1 MPARILLIDDDAK
14 LGMLLRAYFS
24 RFDLDLESALEGDS
38 GLRKL
43 ASFSPDLVILDVM
56 LPGRDGFELC
66 REIRRSSSVPII
78 MLTARGDVTDRVVG
92 LEVGADDYLG
102 KPFEPRELVAR
113 IQTILRRVQRLGIR
127 AGAADHGPLR
137 LDPDRREALLDGK
150 PLDLTAMEF
159 NLLRLL
165 SAEPGRVFAR
175 DEILAELRG
184 IEPNIFSRSVD
195 INISRLRQK
204 LNDDPANPRFIRT
217 IRGAGYVFL
226 RADPASGSVTA
237 APVRKRS
244 PAAESASAKESS
256 AL

>member
-1 MPARILLIDDDAK
+1 MAPRILLIDDDAK

-24 RFDLDLESALEGDS
+24 RFDLELESALEGDS

-43 ASFSPDLVILDVM
+43 AAFSPDLVILDVM

-66 REIRRSSSVPII
+66 REIRKSSSVPII

-92 LEVGADDYLG
+92 LEVGADDYVA

-113 IQTILRRVQRLGIR
+113 IQTILRRVQRASPLS
-127 AGAADHGPLR
+127 GAAEHGPLR
-137 LDPDRREALLDGK
+137 LDFDRREARLNGET
-150 PLDLTAMEF
+150 LDLTSMEF
-159 NLLRLL
+159 NLLQLL
-165 SAEPGRVFAR
+165 SAEPGRVFTR

-204 LNDDPANPRFIRT
+204 LDDDPSSPRFIRT
-217 IRGAGYVFL
+217 IRGAGYAFL
-226 RADPASGSVTA
+226 KAQEEA
-237 APVRKRS
+237 
-244 PAAESASAKESS
+244 
-256 AL
+256 

>member
-1 MPARILLIDDDAK
+1 MTARILLIDDDAK

-24 RFDLDLESALEGDS
+24 RFDLELESALEGDS

-43 ASFSPDLVILDVM
+43 TAFSPDLVILDIM

-66 REIRRSSSVPII
+66 REIRKTSAVPII

-92 LEVGADDYLG
+92 LEVGADDYVA

-113 IQTILRRVQRLGIR
+113 IQTILRRVQRP
-127 AGAADHGPLR
+127 AAMSGMAEHGPLQ
-137 LDPDRREALLDGK
+137 LDFDRREAHLNGDRIE
-150 PLDLTAMEF
+150 LTAMEF
-159 NLLRLL
+159 NLLQLL
-165 SAEPGRVFAR
+165 SAEPGRVFTR
-175 DEILAELRG
+175 DEILSELRG

-204 LNDDPANPRFIRT
+204 LDDHPSNPRFIRT

-226 RADPASGSVTA
+226 RGQSET
-237 APVRKRS
+237 
-244 PAAESASAKESS
+244 
-256 AL
+256 

>member
-1 MPARILLIDDDAK
+1 MTARILLIDDDAK

-24 RFDLDLESALEGDS
+24 RFDLELESALEGDS
-38 GLRKL
+38 GMRKL
-43 ASFSPDLVILDVM
+43 AAFSPDLVILDVM

-113 IQTILRRVQRLGIR
+113 IQTILRRVQRPATR
-127 AGAADHGPLR
+127 AAADYGPLR
-137 LDPDRREALLDGK
+137 LDPDRREALLDGE

-165 SAEPGRVFAR
+165 SAEPGRVFSR
-175 DEILAELRG
+175 DRILAELRG
-184 IEPNIFSRSVD
+184 IEPDIFSRSVD

-226 RADPASGSVTA
+226 RADPATGGGS
-237 APVRKRS
+237 APAEKQG
-244 PAAESASAKESS
+244 PAAESASAT
-256 AL
+256 A

>member
-1 MPARILLIDDDAK
+1 MTARILLIDDDAK

-24 RFDLDLESALEGDS
+24 RFDLELESALEGDS

-43 ASFSPDLVILDVM
+43 AAFAPDMVILDVM

-113 IQTILRRVQRLGIR
+113 IQTILRRVQRP
-127 AGAADHGPLR
+127 AAVSGAADHGPLR
-137 LDPDRREALLDGK
+137 LDLDRREALLDGE
-150 PLDLTAMEF
+150 PLELTAMEF
-159 NLLRLL
+159 NLLKLL
-165 SAEPGRVFAR
+165 SAEPGRVFTR
-175 DEILAELRG
+175 DQILAELRG
-184 IEPNIFSRSVD
+184 FEPNIFSRAVD

-204 LNDDPANPRFIRT
+204 LNDDPGNPRFIRT

-226 RADPASGSVTA
+226 RVESASGSAAA
-237 APVRKRS
+237 APPRPQQLS
-244 PAAESASAKESS
+244 AESTSAKE
-256 AL
+256 

>member
-14 LGMLLRAYFS
+14 LGMLLQAYFS
-24 RFDLDLESALEGDS
+24 RFDLELESALEGDS

-66 REIRRSSSVPII
+66 REIRKSSAVPII

-113 IQTILRRVQRLGIR
+113 IQTILRRVQRSGSLS
-127 AGAADHGPLR
+127 AAAHHGPLR
-137 LDPDRREALLDGK
+137 LDFDRREALLDGE

-159 NLLRLL
+159 NLLQLL
-165 SAEPGRVFAR
+165 AAEPGRVFTR

-204 LNDDPANPRFIRT
+204 LDDDASNPRFIRT
-217 IRGAGYVFL
+217 VRGAGYAFL
-226 RADPASGSVTA
+226 KVQ
-237 APVRKRS
+237 
-244 PAAESASAKESS
+244 AES
-256 AL
+256 

>member
-24 RFDLDLESALEGDS
+24 RFDLELESALEGDA
-38 GLRKL
+38 GMRKL

-66 REIRRSSSVPII
+66 RAIRKSSSVPII

-92 LEVGADDYLG
+92 LEVGADDYVA

-113 IQTILRRVQRLGIR
+113 IQTILRRVQR
-127 AGAADHGPLR
+127 AGTPSGGAVHGPLR
-137 LDPDRREALLDGK
+137 LDFDRREALLQGA
-150 PLDLTAMEF
+150 PLELTSMEF
-159 NLLRLL
+159 NLLQLL
-165 SAEPGRVFAR
+165 AAEPGRVFTR

-204 LNDDPANPRFIRT
+204 LDDDPSNPRFIRT
-217 IRGAGYVFL
+217 IRGVGYVFL
-226 RADPASGSVTA
+226 RTQDET
-237 APVRKRS
+237 
-244 PAAESASAKESS
+244 
-256 AL
+256 

>member
-24 RFDLDLESALEGDS
+24 RFDLELESALEGDS

-66 REIRRSSSVPII
+66 REIRKSSAVPII

-113 IQTILRRVQRLGIR
+113 IQTILRRVQRTGALS
-127 AGAADHGPLR
+127 GAAEHGPLR
-137 LDPDRREALLDGK
+137 LDFDRREALLDGEL
-150 PLDLTAMEF
+150 LDLTAMEF
-159 NLLRLL
+159 NLVQLL
-165 SAEPGRVFAR
+165 AAEPGRVFTR

-204 LNDDPANPRFIRT
+204 LDDDPSSPRFIRT

-226 RADPASGSVTA
+226 KTQ
-237 APVRKRS
+237 
-244 PAAESASAKESS
+244 AES
-256 AL
+256 

>member
-1 MPARILLIDDDAK
+1 MAARVLLIDDDAK

-24 RFDLDLESALEGDS
+24 RFDLELESALEGDS

-43 ASFSPDLVILDVM
+43 AAFSPDLVILDVM

-66 REIRRSSSVPII
+66 REIRKSSSVPII

-92 LEVGADDYLG
+92 LEVGADDYVA

-113 IQTILRRVQRLGIR
+113 IQTILRRVQRPSTRSGSVR
-127 AGAADHGPLR
+127 HGPLQ
-137 LDPDRREALLDGK
+137 LDFDRREALLEGE

-159 NLLRLL
+159 NLLQML
-165 SAEPGRVFAR
+165 SADPGRVFTR

-184 IEPNIFSRSVD
+184 TEPNIFSRSVD

-204 LNDDPANPRFIRT
+204 LDDDPSNPRFIRT
-217 IRGAGYVFL
+217 VRGAGYVFL
-226 RADPASGSVTA
+226 RAQEEA
-237 APVRKRS
+237 
-244 PAAESASAKESS
+244 
-256 AL
+256 

>member
-1 MPARILLIDDDAK
+1 MTARILLIDDDAK

-24 RFDLDLESALEGDS
+24 RFDLELESALEGDS

-43 ASFSPDLVILDVM
+43 AAFSPDLVILDIM

-66 REIRRSSSVPII
+66 REIRKTSAVPII

-92 LEVGADDYLG
+92 LEVGADDYVA

-113 IQTILRRVQRLGIR
+113 IQTILRRVQRPAAM
-127 AGAADHGPLR
+127 AGTAEHGSLQ
-137 LDPDRREALLDGK
+137 LDFDRREAHLSGDRIE
-150 PLDLTAMEF
+150 LTAMEF
-159 NLLRLL
+159 NLLQLL
-165 SAEPGRVFAR
+165 SSEPGRVFTR
-175 DEILAELRG
+175 DEILSELRG

-204 LNDDPANPRFIRT
+204 LDDDPSNPRFIRT

-226 RADPASGSVTA
+226 RGQA
-237 APVRKRS
+237 A
-244 PAAESASAKESS
+244 A
-256 AL
+256 

>member
-1 MPARILLIDDDAK
+1 
-14 LGMLLRAYFS
+14 
-24 RFDLDLESALEGDS
+24 
-38 GLRKL
+38 
-43 ASFSPDLVILDVM
+43 
-56 LPGRDGFELC
+56 
-66 REIRRSSSVPII
+66 
-78 MLTARGDVTDRVVG
+78 

-113 IQTILRRVQRLGIR
+113 IQTILRRVQGPGIR

-137 LDPDRREALLDGK
+137 LDPDRREALLDGR

-226 RADPASGSVTA
+226 RADPASGSGGS
-237 APVRKRS
+237 APARKQS

>member
-1 MPARILLIDDDAK
+1 MTARILLIDDDAK

-24 RFDLDLESALEGDS
+24 RFDLELESALEGDS

-43 ASFSPDLVILDVM
+43 AAFSPDLVILDIM

-66 REIRRSSSVPII
+66 REIRKTSAVPII

-92 LEVGADDYLG
+92 LEVGADDYVA

-113 IQTILRRVQRLGIR
+113 IQTILRRVQRP
-127 AGAADHGPLR
+127 AAMSGTAEHGPLQ
-137 LDPDRREALLDGK
+137 LDFDRREARLNGDRIE
-150 PLDLTAMEF
+150 LTAMEF
-159 NLLRLL
+159 NLLQLL
-165 SAEPGRVFAR
+165 SAEPGRVFTR
-175 DEILAELRG
+175 DEILSELRG

-204 LNDDPANPRFIRT
+204 LDDHPSNPRFIRT

-226 RADPASGSVTA
+226 RGQNGA
-237 APVRKRS
+237 
-244 PAAESASAKESS
+244 
-256 AL
+256 

>member
-1 MPARILLIDDDAK
+1 MTARILLIDDDAK

-24 RFDLDLESALEGDS
+24 RFDLELESALEGDS

-43 ASFSPDLVILDVM
+43 AAFSPDLVILDVM

-66 REIRRSSSVPII
+66 REIRKTSAVPII

-92 LEVGADDYLG
+92 LEVGADDYVP

-113 IQTILRRVQRLGIR
+113 IQTILRRVQRP
-127 AGAADHGPLR
+127 AAMSGTAEHGPLQ
-137 LDPDRREALLDGK
+137 LDFDRREARLSGDRIE
-150 PLDLTAMEF
+150 LTAMEF
-159 NLLRLL
+159 NLLQLL
-165 SAEPGRVFAR
+165 SAEPGRVFTR
-175 DEILAELRG
+175 DEILSELRG

-204 LNDDPANPRFIRT
+204 LDDDPSNPRFIRT

-226 RADPASGSVTA
+226 RVQNDT
-237 APVRKRS
+237 
-244 PAAESASAKESS
+244 
-256 AL
+256 